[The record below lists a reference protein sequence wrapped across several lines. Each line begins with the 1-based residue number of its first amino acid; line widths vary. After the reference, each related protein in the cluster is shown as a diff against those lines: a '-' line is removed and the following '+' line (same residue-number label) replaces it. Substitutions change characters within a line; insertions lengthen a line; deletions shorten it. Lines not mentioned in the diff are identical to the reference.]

1 MSHLESWECL
11 ACGEIIVQPDSVL
24 AHNERKHMA
33 DVVAAVN
40 TRATPEQRAHIER
53 NYRRAADS
61 IERLHDAWLDEQLK
75 QPGMTDMRGMTGAQ
89 QDAALAV
96 AQARRALLDKCDGD
110 HGEPACLDGQCHL
123 KGQPDYAYVLARRIG
138 EQVELLCAHCAL
150 PLNAEPIT
158 TAGSKDDPAAVWHLV
173 CAKEHAE
180 LKS

>member
-53 NYRRAADS
+53 NYRRAAS
-61 IERLHDAWLDEQLK
+61 
-75 QPGMTDMRGMTGAQ
+75 
-89 QDAALAV
+89 
-96 AQARRALLDKCDGD
+96 KCDGD
-110 HGEPACLDGQCHL
+110 HGEPACFDEQCHL
-123 KGQPDYAYVLARRIG
+123 KGQPDYAYVLARRTG

-158 TAGSKDDPAAVWHLV
+158 TCGGEDDPATIWHLA